1 VNSRSASE
9 WTRASAAA
17 AALES
22 MRGRRLLWVRDRPTS
37 DARASLSPCRCTN
50 DRGGRSRRLGVD
62 RRAHRHGAAAGKHPT
77 SVRRH
82 RRDACSYDYFE
93 WDDVARHS
101 RSRDPCPAE
110 LRMGNRVCGL
120 GHTRLA
126 IGDRRHRD
134 RMSPVRAVVDH
145 RARDRKRPRV
155 SSAAVRSN
163 GAGGSDRRVVGGRDS
178 GCRRA
183 KRVGFARNARFVSGR
198 NANVTGR
205 GTRQL

>member
-1 VNSRSASE
+1 MDSRSASE
-9 WTRASAAA
+9 WARASAAA

-22 MRGRRLLWVRDRPTS
+22 VKGARLLWVRDRAAS
-37 DARASLSPCRCTN
+37 DARPSSSPCRCTD

-62 RRAHRHGAAAGKHPT
+62 RRAHRHRAAARKHPT

-93 WDDVARHS
+93 WDDVAR
-101 RSRDPCPAE
+101 RSRFREPCPAE
-110 LRMGNRVCGL
+110 LRVGDRVCGP

-126 IGDRRHRD
+126 LGDRRHRN
-134 RMSPVRAVVDH
+134 RMCPVRAVVDH
-145 RARDRKRPRV
+145 RACDWKWSRV
-155 SSAAVRSN
+155 GCAARRSN
-163 GAGGSDRRVVGGRDS
+163 GAGRRDRGVAGGWNS

-183 KRVGFARNARFVSGR
+183 KRVGFARNARFVAGR

-205 GTRQL
+205 GTR